1 MNKNYKLNKSPL
13 LLISKR
19 LFDIIISLIGLIIS
33 VPIVLIIILVIFSQD
48 CGAPFFTQER
58 IGYRGKPFTLYKFRT
73 MCVSAEV
80 NRSPVLCKDNDAR
93 LTKVGSFL
101 RTYHL
106 DEIPQLWNVLKGDMS
121 LVGYRPERAFFIEK
135 IMKINPKYSYLY
147 QLRPGIFSK
156 ATLYNGYT
164 DTMNKMLIRLR
175 MDLEYIQEMS
185 FWFDFKIMFLTL
197 FYILSGKK
205 I

>member
-1 MNKNYKLNKSPL
+1 MTDNYKLNKSPL

-33 VPIVLIIILVIFSQD
+33 VPIVLIIILAIFFQD
-48 CGAPFFTQER
+48 RGAPFFTQER

-73 MCVSAEV
+73 MRVGAEV
-80 NRSPVLCKDNDAR
+80 NGSPLLCKNNDAR
-93 LTKVGSFL
+93 LTKIGCFL

-135 IMKINPKYSYLY
+135 IMKIDPKYSYLY

-164 DTMNKMLIRLR
+164 DTMDKMLIRLR
-175 MDLEYIQEMS
+175 MDLDYIQEMS
-185 FWFDFKIMFLTL
+185 LWFDFKILFLTL
-197 FYILSGKK
+197 FYILTGKK